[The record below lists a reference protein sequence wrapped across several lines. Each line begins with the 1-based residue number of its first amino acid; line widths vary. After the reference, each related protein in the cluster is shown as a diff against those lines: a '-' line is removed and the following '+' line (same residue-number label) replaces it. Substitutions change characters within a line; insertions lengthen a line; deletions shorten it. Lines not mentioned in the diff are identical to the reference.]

1 MLRIIGGTLGGR
13 RIKAPP
19 GRGTRP
25 TAERVREGVF
35 SMLTH
40 RLDFAEVC
48 VLDLFAG
55 SGAYGIEA
63 LSRGAR
69 HATFVESH
77 RRTAHGIRDNLRAL
91 GLPAERWTV
100 VDGRAESY
108 LGHLPPGETWQVVF
122 VDPPYAADAY
132 ARVLPELAACRR
144 VSEGALAVVECPA
157 GDAPPLPPGLEQIQA
172 SRYGDT
178 EVILCRKV
186 V

>member
-1 MLRIIGGTLGGR
+1 MLRIVAGALGGR

-40 RLDFAEVC
+40 RLDFDGLC

-77 RRTAHGIRDNLRAL
+77 RRTAQGIRDNLRAL
-91 GLPAERWTV
+91 ALPAARWTV
-100 VDGRAESY
+100 IDGSAERY
-108 LGHLPPGETWQVVF
+108 LDKLPPGEPWRAIF
-122 VDPPYAADAY
+122 VDPPYAAGAY
-132 ARVLPELAACRR
+132 DRVLR
-144 VSEGALAVVECPA
+144 ALAVCPRVAPQALVVVECPA
-157 GDAPPLPPGLEQIQA
+157 GDPPALPAGLEQIQA
-172 SRYGDT
+172 NRYGDT
-178 EVILCRKV
+178 QVILCRKTL
-186 V
+186 